1 MTSRECVPLHAVA
14 VNMMEG
20 LDDAK
25 EDQHFN
31 DNPKIMP
38 LFKVDIVKA
47 LMPYFGENDKED
59 EVQVDDKTLT
69 ELRLQQ
75 EAMEREM
82 QVSQR
87 VHASALEE
95 LNRADIDAQPKTVLI
110 AKEMQSADKEKLTEL
125 L

>member
-1 MTSRECVPLHAVA
+1 MTSRHYLPVHAEV

-20 LDDAK
+20 LDDVE

-59 EVQVDDKTLT
+59 EV
-69 ELRLQQ
+69 
-75 EAMEREM
+75 
-82 QVSQR
+82 
-87 VHASALEE
+87 
-95 LNRADIDAQPKTVLI
+95 
-110 AKEMQSADKEKLTEL
+110 
-125 L
+125 